1 MTDRQ
6 EPLPFRRRSVLFV
19 LSAPSGGGKSTL
31 YKGLMETPPDFVYS
45 ISCTT
50 RKPRPGEIDGKD
62 YYFLSHEEFKQRIA
76 EGDFLEYA
84 EVHGNYYGT
93 PRSLVLKALREGND
107 VLVDVDTQGAAM
119 IRANE
124 HPEIREAL
132 ADVFLM
138 PPGLDELRRRLAQR
152 GTETEEQMATRL
164 HNAKEEMAQWKHYRY
179 TITGSIDEVL
189 TGFRAIMRAERSASR
204 RLNIEL

>member
-1 MTDRQ
+1 MTVA
-6 EPLPFRRRSVLFV
+6 PSSRRSVLFV
-19 LSAPSGGGKSTL
+19 VSAPSGGGKSTL
-31 YKGLMETPPDFVYS
+31 HKGLAATGPDFVYS

-50 RKPRPGEIDGKD
+50 RQPRPGEVDGKD
-62 YYFLSHEEFKQRIA
+62 YYFLTHEEFERRIA

-84 EVHGNYYGT
+84 RVHGNYYGT
-93 PRSLVLKALREGND
+93 PRSLVLKSLREGHD

-138 PPGLDELRRRLAQR
+138 PPSLDELRRRLLAR
-152 GTETEEQMATRL
+152 GTETAEQLEVRL
-164 HNAKEEMAQWKHYRY
+164 HNAREEMAQWRHYRY

-189 TGFRAIMRAERSASR
+189 ASFRAIMRAERCASHR
-204 RLNIEL
+204 QLIDL

>member
-1 MTDRQ
+1 MTDRLANS
-6 EPLPFRRRSVLFV
+6 PLRRRSVLFV

-31 YKGLMETPPDFVYS
+31 YKGLMATPPDFVYS

-50 RKPRPGEIDGKD
+50 RKPRPGEVDGKD
-62 YYFLSHEEFKQRIA
+62 YYFLTHAEFERRIA

-138 PPGLDELRRRLAQR
+138 PPSLEELRRRLAER
-152 GTETEEQMATRL
+152 GTETEEQMETRL
-164 HNAKEEMAQWKHYRY
+164 RNAKEEMAQWPLYRY
-179 TITGSIDEVL
+179 TLSGSIEEVL
-189 TGFRAIMRAERSASR
+189 AGFRAIMRAERSASR
-204 RLNIEL
+204 RLIIDL

>member
-1 MTDRQ
+1 MTDRMAAS
-6 EPLPFRRRSVLFV
+6 PLRRRSVLFV

-31 YKGLMETPPDFVYS
+31 YKGLMATPPDFVYS

-50 RKPRPGEIDGKD
+50 RQPRPGEIDGKD
-62 YYFLSHEEFKQRIA
+62 YYFLTHEEFEKRIA

-84 EVHGNYYGT
+84 KVHGNYYGT

-138 PPGLDELRRRLAQR
+138 PPSLDELRRRLAER
-152 GTETEEQMATRL
+152 GTETEEQMETRL
-164 HNAKEEMAQWKHYRY
+164 RNAKEEMAQWRLYRY
-179 TITGSIDEVL
+179 TLSGSIEEVL
-189 TGFRAIMRAERSASR
+189 SGFRAVMRAERSVSR
-204 RLNIEL
+204 RLLIDL

>member
-6 EPLPFRRRSVLFV
+6 KATPLRRRSVLFI

-31 YKGLMETPPDFVYS
+31 YKGLLATPPDFIYS

-50 RKPRPGEIDGKD
+50 RKPRPGEVDGKD
-62 YYFLSHEEFKQRIA
+62 YYFLTHEEFKRRIE

-124 HPEIREAL
+124 HPEIRDAYT
-132 ADVFLM
+132 DVFLM
-138 PPGLDELRRRLAQR
+138 PPSLDELRRRLAER
-152 GTETEEQMATRL
+152 NTETEEQMETRL
-164 HNAKEEMAQWKHYRY
+164 RNAKEEMAQWPHYRY
-179 TITGSIDEVL
+179 TITGSIEEVL
-189 TGFRAIMRAERSASR
+189 AGFRAIMRAERSASH
-204 RLNIEL
+204 RLEIEI